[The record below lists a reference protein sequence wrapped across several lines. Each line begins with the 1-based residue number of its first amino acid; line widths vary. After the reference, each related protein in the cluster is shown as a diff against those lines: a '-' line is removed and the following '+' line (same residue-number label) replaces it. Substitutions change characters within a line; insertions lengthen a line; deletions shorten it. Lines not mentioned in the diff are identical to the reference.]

1 MVKLYQR
8 EYYLIIMSY
17 YTPAQIPKI
26 PTGYSRKP
34 KIFISF
40 NYTYDCD
47 YRYMMSAW
55 GANPYFDFTYDDRTP
70 SEIKTNSV
78 GRVKA
83 VLTTKIRESSAVVV
97 IVGKHANELHPDA
110 CLIGYRNWQN
120 YEIAKAKELG
130 KKLIAVQ
137 INKDFGYP
145 DELRGVNAK
154 RIYSFNPRDIFE
166 AVRNS

>member
-1 MVKLYQR
+1 
-8 EYYLIIMSY
+8 
-17 YTPAQIPKI
+17 
-26 PTGYSRKP
+26 
-34 KIFISF
+34 
-40 NYTYDCD
+40 
-47 YRYMMSAW
+47 
-55 GANPYFDFTYDDRTP
+55 
-70 SEIKTNSV
+70 
-78 GRVKA
+78 
-83 VLTTKIRESSAVVV
+83 
-97 IVGKHANELHPDA
+97 
-110 CLIGYRNWQN
+110 LIGYRNWQN